1 MNVILLEK
9 VQNLGNL
16 GDVVSVK
23 PGYARNFLIPQGKAK
38 PATPENLAEFEARR
52 AELERQA
59 AEQLAQAQAVYEQL
73 NGQVITITAMA
84 GDEGKLFGS
93 VGTHDIAEKLG
104 EAGFQV
110 ERKQVRMPEG
120 AIRQVGTYE
129 IDIQLHPDVVATI
142 NVDVQAEKKSV

>member
-59 AEQLAQAQAVYEQL
+59 AEQLAQAQATYEQL
-73 NGQVITITAMA
+73 NGQVITITAVA

-142 NVDVQAEKKSV
+142 NVDVQAEEKSA

>member
-23 PGYARNFLIPQGKAK
+23 PGFARNYLIPQGKAK
-38 PATPENLAEFEARR
+38 PATPENMAEFEARR

-59 AEQLAQAQAVYEQL
+59 AEQLAQAQAAYEQL
-73 NGQVITITAMA
+73 NGQVITISAVA

-93 VGTHDIAEKLG
+93 VGTHDIAEKLN
-104 EAGFQV
+104 EAGFEV

-142 NVDVQAEKKSV
+142 NVDVQAEEKSA

>member
-9 VQNLGNL
+9 VQNLGEL

-23 PGYARNFLIPQGKAK
+23 PGFARNFLIPQGKAK

-52 AELERQA
+52 AELERIA
-59 AEQLAQAQAVYEQL
+59 AEQLAAAQAEYEKL
-73 NGQVITITAMA
+73 HGQVFVITATA

-93 VGTHDIAEKLG
+93 VGTHDIAEKLT
-104 EAGFQV
+104 ESGFNV

-120 AIRQVGTYE
+120 AIRNVGTYE
-129 IDIQLHPDVVATI
+129 IDVALHPDVVATI
-142 NVDVQAEKKSV
+142 TIDVQAEEQA

>member
-23 PGYARNFLIPQGKAK
+23 PGFARNYLIPQGKAK
-38 PATPENLAEFEARR
+38 PATPENMAEFEARR

-59 AEQLAQAQAVYEQL
+59 AEQLAQAQAAYEQL
-73 NGQVITITAMA
+73 NGQVITVLAVA

-93 VGTHDIAEKLG
+93 VGTQDIAEKLN
-104 EAGFQV
+104 EAGFEV

-142 NVDVQAEKKSV
+142 NVDVQAEEKSA

>member
-1 MNVILLEK
+1 MKVILLEK

-38 PATPENLAEFEARR
+38 PATKENMEEFEARR
-52 AELERQA
+52 AELERLA
-59 AEQLAQAQAVYEQL
+59 AEQLANAQAEYEKL
-73 NGQVITITAMA
+73 HGQVFVIKATA

-93 VGTHDIAEKLG
+93 VGTHDIAEKLN
-104 EAGFQV
+104 EAGYSV

-129 IDIQLHPDVVATI
+129 IDVALHPDVVATI
-142 NVDVQAEKKSV
+142 TVDVQPEEAAE

>member
-9 VQNLGNL
+9 VQNLGEL

-23 PGYARNFLIPQGKAK
+23 PGFARNYLIPQGKAK

-52 AELERQA
+52 AELERIA
-59 AEQLAQAQAVYEQL
+59 AEQLAAAQAEYEKL
-73 NGQVITITAMA
+73 HGQVFTITATA

-93 VGTHDIAEKLG
+93 VGTHDIAEKLA
-104 EAGFQV
+104 EAGFNV

-120 AIRQVGTYE
+120 AIRNVGTYE
-129 IDIQLHPDVVATI
+129 IDVALHPDVVATI
-142 NVDVQAEKKSV
+142 TVDVQPEEQG

>member
-9 VQNLGNL
+9 VQNLGEL

-23 PGYARNFLIPQGKAK
+23 PGYARNYLIPQGKAK

-52 AELERQA
+52 AELERIA
-59 AEQLAQAQAVYEQL
+59 AEQLATAQAEYEKL
-73 NGQVITITAMA
+73 HGQVFTIAATA

-93 VGTHDIAEKLG
+93 VGTHDIAEKLA
-104 EAGFQV
+104 EAGFNV

-120 AIRQVGTYE
+120 AIRNVGTYE
-129 IDIQLHPDVVATI
+129 IDVALHPDVVATI
-142 NVDVQAEKKSV
+142 TVDVQPDEQG

>member
-38 PATPENLAEFEARR
+38 PATPDNLAEFEARR

-59 AEQLAQAQAVYEQL
+59 AEQLANAQAVYEKL
-73 NGQVITITAMA
+73 HGQVFTIEANA
-84 GDEGKLFGS
+84 GEEGKLFGS
-93 VGTHDIAEKLG
+93 VGTHDIAEKLN
-104 EAGFQV
+104 EAGFEV

-120 AIRQVGTYE
+120 AIRHVGTYE
-129 IDIQLHPDVVATI
+129 IDVALHPDVTATI
-142 NVDVQAEKKSV
+142 NINVQAEGSEA

>member
-59 AEQLAQAQAVYEQL
+59 AEQLAQAQATYEQL
-73 NGQVITITAMA
+73 NGQVITITAVA

>member
-59 AEQLAQAQAVYEQL
+59 AEQLANAQAVYEKL
-73 NGQVITITAMA
+73 HGQVFTIEANA
-84 GDEGKLFGS
+84 GEEGKLFGS
-93 VGTHDIAEKLG
+93 VGTHDIAEKLN
-104 EAGFQV
+104 EAGFEV
-110 ERKQVRMPEG
+110 ERKQVRMPDG
-120 AIRQVGTYE
+120 AIRHVGTYE
-129 IDIQLHPDVVATI
+129 IDVALHPDVTATI
-142 NVDVQAEKKSV
+142 NINVQAEGSEA